1 MRRIPL
7 VDLKAQHAAL
17 AGEVKAAVS
26 AVIEQQSFILGE
38 TVARFEREL
47 AATMGRA
54 EAVGVASCTDALRL
68 ALMALDVGPGDAV
81 ITTPLTFVA
90 SAEAIVRVGATPVF
104 VDVEDD
110 GFNLCPRRV
119 AEMART
125 FRGPERLKAILV
137 VHLFGACADMK
148 GLLAVAGEHGLR
160 VVEDA
165 AQAIGATR
173 DGTRAGAFGDVGC
186 FSFFPSKTLG
196 AWGDGG
202 ALITDDAA
210 IAARVRRLRQH
221 GVVNGRVME
230 IGENSR
236 LDALQAAVLSVKLR
250 HLDAWCQKRREVA
263 ERYRTLADHVV
274 LPFRA
279 RGSGDTFNPFVV
291 RTRERDRVLAA
302 LRDQCIEARKY
313 YDRILPDE
321 PAFATRP
328 HHRGDLSNA
337 ERAAGE
343 LLALPLYP
351 ELTEEEQSIVIR
363 EVQRCFRAILAQAP

>member
-263 ERYRTLADHVV
+263 ERYRALRGEVT

-279 RGSGDTFNPFVV
+279 EAGDTFNPFVV
-291 RTRERDRVLAA
+291 RTRDRDRVLGA
-302 LRDQCIEARKY
+302 LRDQGIEARKY
-313 YDRILPDE
+313 YDRILPEE
-321 PAFATRP
+321 PAFTARP
-328 HHRGDLSNA
+328 HRRGDLSNA
-337 ERAAGE
+337 ERAARE

-351 ELTEEEQSIVIR
+351 ELTEEDQATVIEAVGGALDR
-363 EVQRCFRAILAQAP
+363 SPARAR